1 MPHPLSPGVARFA
14 VERVS
19 LPIMS
24 ALHRLTAPIPFPVA
38 EPLALVL
45 AALLTSLL
53 VASIKDHRRLR
64 TAAWV
69 VLIPAALLA
78 LTWVPPLCL
87 PGDPVPAPGGD
98 QLTWLCGDLVGQ
110 LSASPLAFPD
120 PADALRLAPSVA
132 DVPGGAVK
140 AARYPEWMAAC
151 RIWGLFVPVTGEAL
165 VSADAPAPLLPFT
178 AVHELM
184 HLRGIAGEGAA
195 NVSAWERC
203 LAAGGPF
210 ADSARLW
217 ALRYAM
223 GLLSRED
230 PAAWGEMAKKME
242 GPLLQ
247 TFLDCGGEADPAR
260 DDYAALVAYLAQ
272 GR

>member
-1 MPHPLSPGVARFA
+1 MPTPSPGLARFA
-14 VERVS
+14 AERFSV
-19 LPIMS
+19 PVMW
-24 ALHRLTAPIPFPVA
+24 ALHRLTARLPFPVA
-38 EPLALVL
+38 EPLALML

-53 VASIKDHRRLR
+53 VGSIKNRRRLR
-64 TAAWV
+64 VAAWV
-69 VLIPAALLA
+69 VLVPAGLLA
-78 LTWVPPLCL
+78 LTWAPPLCL
-87 PGDPVPAPGGD
+87 PGDPIPAPGGD
-98 QLTWLCGDLVGQ
+98 RLAWLCGNLIDR

-120 PADALRLAPSVA
+120 PADALGLAPSA
-132 DVPGGAVK
+132 AGVPGGAVK

-165 VSADAPAPLLPFT
+165 VSADAPAPLIPFT

-195 NVSAWERC
+195 NVAAWEKC

-223 GLLSRED
+223 GLLRRED
-230 PAAWGEMAKKME
+230 PAAWGEMAAKME

-260 DDYAALVAYLAQ
+260 DDYAALAAYLAQ
-272 GR
+272 GG